1 MLETGSTEWIGVA
14 IHKELKHSVVT
25 SFLNNNLL
33 KNDQDCTVPLQVV
46 HSMWRFLWN
55 CREHSKYGYTRLDM
69 ELGEEN
75 TNPYRK
81 MFSTIRL

>member
-33 KNDQDCTVPLQVV
+33 KNDQSCTVYRLSIQCGDFYGTAENIV
-46 HSMWRFLWN
+46 SM
-55 CREHSKYGYTRLDM
+55 GTQD
-69 ELGEEN
+69 
-75 TNPYRK
+75 
-81 MFSTIRL
+81 